1 MPTSRGGRLPVVAI
15 VGRPN
20 VGKSTLFNRLIGERK
35 AIVGDRPGVTIDRLE
50 SEWVLR
56 SDEDARSITLV
67 DTGGIGLSASPLQ
80 VDGSN
85 APVDL
90 QSAIE
95 WQVDAALEVADVV
108 MFITDGSTGVSPLDE
123 MIAERLRRRDVK
135 LLVVVNK
142 AENPDLAHDFHRLG
156 MGDPL
161 PVSALH
167 NQGLHRL
174 REVLAGSL
182 PPFVPEDETGEPPI
196 ARLAVIGRP
205 NAGKSTLINAWL
217 GRERMVVSDR
227 PGTTRDA
234 VDIDLDY
241 KDPKGEGIVRLID
254 TAGQRRHARINDAI
268 EFIARVKA
276 QQAFARADAAVML
289 IDGEAGISDQDMRLM
304 SLAHEKG
311 CALLVA
317 VNKVDL
323 LSDAAWK
330 HLAERLDFRM
340 RGLPDVP
347 LLRISARQG
356 RGVHGLLRQAV
367 SAARRNQSVF
377 PTGELNRW
385 LEDAQE
391 RQPAPSDH
399 GAVVRMKYCTQV
411 SSSPPVIRV
420 FCNRPKAVRSA
431 YLKYLEREFRVCFR
445 MTGVPVRLI
454 FDASDNPYA
463 EKEAGQRQVKRSK
476 SSPRKAGGS
485 RKGKG
490 RN

>member
-1 MPTSRGGRLPVVAI
+1 MSARGGRLPVIAI

-50 SEWVLR
+50 SGWALR
-56 SDEDARSITLV
+56 SGGRTRHVTLV
-67 DTGGIGLSASPLQ
+67 DTGGIGLSAAPLQ
-80 VDGSN
+80 VDGTSG
-85 APVDL
+85 PVDL

-95 WQVDAALEVADVV
+95 WQVEAALEVADVV
-108 MFITDGSTGVSPLDE
+108 MFITDGSAGVSPLDE
-123 MIAERLRRRDVK
+123 MIAERLRRRSMT
-135 LLVVVNK
+135 LLLVVNK
-142 AENPDLAHDFHRLG
+142 AENPALAHDFHRLG

-167 NQGLHRL
+167 NQGLHEL
-174 REVLAGSL
+174 REALAASL
-182 PPFVPEDETGEPPI
+182 PDWSGEEEGDPPM
-196 ARLAVIGRP
+196 ARIAVIGRP
-205 NAGKSTLINAWL
+205 NAGKSTLINGWL
-217 GRERMVVSDR
+217 GRERMVVSPK

-234 VDIDLDY
+234 VDIDLQY
-241 KDPKGEGIVRLID
+241 KDPQGEGIVRLID
-254 TAGQRRHARINDAI
+254 TAGQRRHSRINDAI

-276 QQAFARADAAVML
+276 QQAFSRADTAVML

-304 SLAHEKG
+304 TLTQEKG

-323 LSDAAWK
+323 LSEAAWK
-330 HLAERLDFRM
+330 LLAERLDFRM

-356 RGVHGLLRQAV
+356 KGVHGLLRQAV
-367 SAARRNQSVF
+367 AAARRNQRTF
-377 PTGELNRW
+377 TTGELNRW

-411 SSSPPVIRV
+411 STSPPVIRV

-431 YLKYLEREFRVCFR
+431 YMTYLEREFRLCFR
-445 MTGVPVRLI
+445 MTGVPVRLL
-454 FDASDNPYA
+454 FDASENPYA
-463 EKEAGQRQVKRSK
+463 DKKDGQRAPERAGGGSERRRSK
-476 SSPRKAGGS
+476 
-485 RKGKG
+485 GKH
-490 RN
+490 

>member
-1 MPTSRGGRLPVVAI
+1 MSAPRGHLPVVAI

-50 SEWVLR
+50 SGWALR
-56 SDEDARSITLV
+56 SGKETRHITLV
-67 DTGGIGLSASPLQ
+67 DTGGIGLSAAPLQ
-80 VDGSN
+80 VDGSSG
-85 APVDL
+85 PVDL

-95 WQVDAALEVADVV
+95 IQVEAALEVADVV
-108 MFITDGSTGVSPLDE
+108 MFITDGSAGVSPLDE
-123 MIAERLRRRDVK
+123 MIAERLRKRDIT
-135 LLVVVNK
+135 LLLVVNK
-142 AENPDLAHDFHRLG
+142 AENPALAHDFHRLG
-156 MGDPL
+156 LGDPL

-167 NQGLHRL
+167 NQGLHEL
-174 REVLAGSL
+174 RDALAASL
-182 PPFVPEDETGEPPI
+182 PEGYEEEGEPPM

-217 GRERMVVSDR
+217 GRERMVVSPK

-241 KDPKGEGIVRLID
+241 KDPQGEGIVRLID
-254 TAGQRRHARINDAI
+254 TAGQRRHSRINDAI

-276 QQAFARADAAVML
+276 QQAFARADTAVML

-304 SLAHEKG
+304 TLAHEKG

-323 LSDAAWK
+323 LSETAWK
-330 HLAERLDFRM
+330 LLAERLDFRM

-347 LLRISARQG
+347 LLRVSAKKG

-367 SAARRNQSVF
+367 SAARRNQRTF
-377 PTGELNRW
+377 TTGELNRW
-385 LEDAQE
+385 LEDAQQ

-431 YLKYLEREFRVCFR
+431 YMKYLEREFRLCFR

-454 FDASDNPYA
+454 FDASENPYA
-463 EKEAGQRQVKRSK
+463 DKKDGQRAVRAKTESER
-476 SSPRKAGGS
+476 
-485 RKGKG
+485 RKGKDKH
-490 RN
+490 

>member
-1 MPTSRGGRLPVVAI
+1 MPTRGGRIPVVAI

-50 SEWVLR
+50 AEWLLR
-56 SDEDARSITLV
+56 NDEEQRHVTLV
-67 DTGGIGLSASPLQ
+67 DTGGIGLSAAPLQ
-80 VDGSN
+80 VDGR
-85 APVDL
+85 AGHVDL
-90 QSAIE
+90 QSSIE
-95 WQVDAALEVADVV
+95 LQVEAGLEVADLV
-108 MFITDGSTGVSPLDE
+108 MLITDGSTGVSPLDE
-123 MIAERLRRRDVK
+123 MIAERLRRK
-135 LLVVVNK
+135 QIPLLLVVNK

-156 MGDPL
+156 LGDPL

-167 NQGLHRL
+167 NQGLHHL
-174 REVLAGSL
+174 RAALAAAL
-182 PPFVPEDETGEPPI
+182 PAMEGEDEEGEAPL

-205 NAGKSTLINAWL
+205 NAGKSTLINTWL
-217 GRERMVVSDR
+217 GRERMVVSPT

-234 VDIDLDY
+234 VDIDLPY
-241 KDPKGEGIVRLID
+241 RDPQGEGTVRLID

-276 QQAFARADAAVML
+276 QQAFSRADAAIML

-304 SLAHEKG
+304 TLAHEKG

-323 LSDAAWK
+323 LDQVAWK
-330 HLAERLDFRM
+330 LLAERLDFRM

-347 LLRISARQG
+347 LMKISAKQG
-356 RGVHGLLRQAV
+356 KGTHGLLRQAV
-367 SAARRNQSVF
+367 SAARRNQRSF
-377 PTGELNRW
+377 TTGELNRW
-385 LEDAQE
+385 LEDAQL

-420 FCNRPKAVRSA
+420 FCNRPKAVRAA
-431 YLKYLEREFRVCFR
+431 YLKYLEREFRTCFK
-445 MTGVPVRLI
+445 MTGVPVRLV

-463 EKEAGQRQVKRSK
+463 DKKDGHRAEER
-476 SSPRKAGGS
+476 PMS
-485 RKGKG
+485 RRGKKKH
-490 RN
+490 